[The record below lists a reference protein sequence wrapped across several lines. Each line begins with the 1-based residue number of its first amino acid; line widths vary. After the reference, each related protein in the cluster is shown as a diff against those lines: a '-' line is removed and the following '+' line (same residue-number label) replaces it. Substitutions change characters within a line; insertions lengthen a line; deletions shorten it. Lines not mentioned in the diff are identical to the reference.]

1 MPTVF
6 ICLIFF
12 IFIFKLWPLFIIA
25 FLSGFVIWG
34 TWLALNNFIFIGACV
49 FSTCLKFQYL
59 LNIYSKCLYSFI
71 CWFTF
76 SSKLSF
82 KCKPI
87 KAFVVSINKPLWGRC
102 LKSLFQNSYNNFVKI
117 WQAHWYRLSTQQSPN
132 KWQKMTNFLVKNE
145 IKWRK
150 CPKKCQKKHYE
161 SQVENKLVSK
171 RSKYRTLTDFIT
183 NNLYVL

>member
-117 WQAHWYRLSTQQSPN
+117 WQARWYRLSTQQSPN
-132 KWQKMTNFLVKNE
+132 KW
-145 IKWRK
+145 
-150 CPKKCQKKHYE
+150 
-161 SQVENKLVSK
+161 
-171 RSKYRTLTDFIT
+171 
-183 NNLYVL
+183 